1 MIEGTMRY
9 LRTMLIKLHMIK
21 QDSKPTK
28 SIFNYPEKA
37 LEEAITNAFYH
48 RDYRSRTPIVIEVQP
63 YEVTISS
70 ATGPDRSIP
79 IDAIKKGQ
87 RMVSRNY
94 RNRHLGEF
102 LKELSLIE
110 GRNTGIPT
118 IQRELKK
125 NGSSPATFE
134 TDDDRLSFLV
144 RIPCHEGEEGISSVL
159 TCQTNDK
166 EIAKSEFNND
176 KEISDYDKEIRQRN
190 LSNQQLELLKIINLF
205 PD

>member
-1 MIEGTMRY
+1 M
-9 LRTMLIKLHMIK
+9 
-21 QDSKPTK
+21 
-28 SIFNYPEKA
+28 
-37 LEEAITNAFYH
+37 
-48 RDYRSRTPIVIEVQP
+48 
-63 YEVTISS
+63 
-70 ATGPDRSIP
+70 
-79 IDAIKKGQ
+79 DAIKKGQ

-102 LKELSLIE
+102 LKELSLTE

-159 TCQTNDK
+159 TSQTNDK
-166 EIAKSEFNND
+166 EIVKSEFNND
-176 KEISDYDKEIRQRN
+176 KEISDYDKELRQRN
-190 LSNQQLELLKIINLF
+190 LSDKQMELLKIINLF
-205 PD
+205 PDITFNELAFKLNITISALRNLRNQLEKTGIFLCRKGATKKGT